1 MFISSSLYASA
12 YQLILSRARGSP
24 ACTTY
29 LLVSPDVD
37 ALCAARLLS
46 GLLKTDDVA
55 HQTIPVGSWAELAQ
69 EAQKLRDEDVRNLIL
84 LNLGASA
91 DLYALFGPGDPSSS
105 PPAIGLDFPSTCMIH
120 ILDSHRPINLR
131 NLFEHAPYAEA
142 VFEQAR
148 RRRALGGG
156 AGGGSGVGRG
166 AGLPSEEFS
175 VVVWDEVREKSIEEG
190 GQAEVPFQREKEA
203 YKALEYEP
211 PSDSEDSSSES
222 DQDEDEDGDGDEHGD
237 GPHGSRRKRRRTDSP
252 VGLTKIQRRTFR
264 ERLAKYEARGSSY
277 GQSVATMVYLLAQ
290 GLGRA
295 DIDSVW
301 LAILGLTYQFST
313 SLIDHT
319 TYTTDLGVLGDA
331 VAVLSSTTDASTAGK
346 ASSAQSSTSERDR
359 SIRESEEFRFCLFR
373 HWNLYDAMFHSGYLG
388 GKLNLWTDRGRRML
402 NGMLA
407 KMGLSLSES
416 SETYAH
422 MSSDLKSSLFSK
434 LEEQLPAYAL
444 YELTYKSFVRK
455 SGWRIEL
462 SAADYVDALGAMLEA
477 ATGVRLDFASAV
489 DGRRALMGLS
499 GGVGAGIGLGHHDA
513 ATQNN
518 GREEWAEGIRSWV
531 SKEEGKEN
539 RRPEGEAEDEEGMS
553 EKEKRERRDERE
565 KDWRKRNFWL
575 AWDALDP
582 EDTSLLRSALPL
594 SMALHRSI
602 TSQGAFL
609 LEKQSIRLLRTY
621 RLAVL
626 SEGPDLPVFQHP
638 ATLLR
643 LANWLTDAIRMLA
656 EQRAGPAGGAGG
668 KSGVRNLPLVCA
680 SLNEGSDKFL
690 VVGVCGAEE
699 FGDVRRNR
707 FGRAFEEAAMRSR
720 AKAQQ
725 NYFDASV
732 VEVRKGDFDKFLKDL
747 AMQ

>member
-37 ALCAARLLS
+37 GLCAARLLS

-55 HQTIPVGSWAELAQ
+55 HQTIPVGSWTELAQ

-84 LNLGASA
+84 LNFGGSA

-105 PPAIGLDFPSTCMIH
+105 PPSIGLDYPSTCMIH
-120 ILDSHRPINLR
+120 CIDSHRPINLR

-142 VFEQAR
+142 VFEQAK
-148 RRRALGGG
+148 RRRAAGRGAGG
-156 AGGGSGVGRG
+156 AGGGAGMG

-175 VVVWDEVREKSIEEG
+175 VVVWDELREKSVEEG
-190 GQAEVPFQREKEA
+190 GKAEVPFQREREA
-203 YKALEYEP
+203 YRALEYEP

-222 DQDEDEDGDGDEHGD
+222 EEDEDEDEDGDG
-237 GPHGSRRKRRRTDSP
+237 PQGSRRKRRRTDSP

-264 ERLAKYEARGSSY
+264 ERLAKYDARGSSY
-277 GQSVATMVYLLAQ
+277 GQSVATMVFALADQ
-290 GLGRA
+290 MKRA

-313 SLIDHT
+313 SLIDHA
-319 TYTTDLGVLGDA
+319 TYTTDLGGLGN
-331 VAVLSSTTDASTAGK
+331 AVLVLNT
-346 ASSAQSSTSERDR
+346 SSAHSSTSDRDR
-359 SIRESEEFRFCLFR
+359 SIRESDEFRFCLFR
-373 HWNLYDAMFHSGYLG
+373 HWNLYDAMLHSGYLG

-462 SAADYVDALGAMLEA
+462 SAADYVDAIGAMLEA

-499 GGVGAGIGLGHHDA
+499 GGVGGGSGLGQHDA

-539 RRPEGEAEDEEGMS
+539 RRPGGEAEDEEGMS

-594 SMALHRSI
+594 AMALHRSI

-643 LANWLTDAIRMLA
+643 LANWLTDAIRVLA

-668 KSGVRNLPLVCA
+668 RSGVRNLPLVCA

-707 FGRAFEEAAMRSR
+707 FGRAFQEAAMRSR